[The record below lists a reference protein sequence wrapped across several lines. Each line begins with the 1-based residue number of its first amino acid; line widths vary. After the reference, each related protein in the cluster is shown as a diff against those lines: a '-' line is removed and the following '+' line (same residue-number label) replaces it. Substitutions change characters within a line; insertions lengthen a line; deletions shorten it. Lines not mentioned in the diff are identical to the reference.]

1 MELFFLWL
9 WLALP
14 SIFWTGLTGLIDG
27 TVFSV
32 FYGLRWS
39 DDNKALDFCDWYR
52 HHPYT
57 IYKDEEKRAAYEKY
71 LSGKAPKGTPNPY
84 KKWMKICLCM
94 LFCWLMFMPSQKNVA
109 ILVGASYA
117 MDMAKSPEGAKV
129 QTLLRSKVNEYLDN
143 EIKAINSEKK

>member
-1 MELFFLWL
+1 VLELG
-9 WLALP
+9 A
-14 SIFWTGLTGLIDG
+14 
-27 TVFSV
+27 
-32 FYGLRWS
+32 
-39 DDNKALDFCDWYR
+39 WYSQV
-52 HHPYT
+52 PYT
-57 IYKDEEKRAAYEKY
+57 IYGEEEKKLKYEKY

-84 KKWMKICLCM
+84 TVWSKVCLVA
-94 LFCWLMFMPSQKNVA
+94 LFCWVMFIPSQKNVA